1 MKILLR
7 NDTSNTHSPSF
18 LLITPQWVSLGKVA
32 EEWPYRPGHVAPS
45 KQNAPTRATNN
56 GWWCCGCAF
65 VCIARVAIYTPL
77 KNVYSYVFHLII
89 MFFKHGWMHI
99 DMNFYFLKFSMSH
112 FLVAF
117 PCCPPSLWQL
127 CPPLCYP
134 ALCLLEAPHYFPIY
148 FPIVFPICSL
158 LFPYFF
164 PYYFPIF
171 FPIFFPIISLFF
183 PYLFPILSLFFPLL
197 LPYFFPYFFPYYFP
211 MFSLFVPLLFPYF
224 FPYYFPFFSLFSV
237 LLPY

>member
-1 MKILLR
+1 
-7 NDTSNTHSPSF
+7 
-18 LLITPQWVSLGKVA
+18 
-32 EEWPYRPGHVAPS
+32 
-45 KQNAPTRATNN
+45 
-56 GWWCCGCAF
+56 
-65 VCIARVAIYTPL
+65 
-77 KNVYSYVFHLII
+77 

-112 FLVAF
+112 FLVVF

-148 FPIVFPICSL
+148 FPIVVPICSL

-171 FPIFFPIISLFF
+171 FLFYFPI
-183 PYLFPILSLFFPLL
+183 YFPI
-197 LPYFFPYFFPYYFP
+197 
-211 MFSLFVPLLFPYF
+211 FSLF
-224 FPYYFPFFSLFSV
+224 YFPIYFPIFSLFYFPIFSLLFSV
-237 LLPY
+237 LEWPGLTASYPQQKSSPHPL